1 MSLLEAKDI
10 HFAFGDKTIFAAA
23 DIRLFEGEH
32 AALVGPNGS
41 GKTTLLK
48 LLNRELKPDSGLIR
62 KNGKKRVG
70 YLDQYAEIDPARS
83 VEDYLEEAYAD
94 LFAKERRMEALYEEA
109 AQTEPTKQERLFV
122 RAAAI
127 GDELVE
133 KNFYG
138 VKSEIGRILGGLG
151 LASDILEM
159 RIRQLSAGMRA
170 RIILAKLLLEEA
182 DLLLLDE
189 PTNFLDAEHIEWLKK
204 FLADYPK
211 AFLVVSHHEDLLRSV
226 AQTVHA
232 VENTRLVR
240 YKGDFSYYLAERALR
255 RSQREKA
262 YESQQKFIKRTEEFI
277 EKNIAREKTA
287 KRAKSRRRML
297 QKLERVQRPSKERA
311 YRFHFPSGRRAG
323 EKVLVVE
330 DLVIGYEEPLVEPL
344 NWTVKRG
351 EKVVITGEN
360 GIGKTTF
367 VRTVLEELPS
377 LAGSFTWIDS
387 AHIGY
392 CAQEK
397 ALPGNHTPFT
407 FIREHYPAFTRKEV
421 MDLLAAHGIDREMAR
436 RKIATLS
443 GGELTKLRLSL
454 LRHEKANVLIL
465 DEPTNHLDFKAKEAL
480 FEALADYQ
488 GTLILVSHE
497 KAFYEKVC
505 DYEITLTTE

>member
-10 HFAFGDKTIFAAA
+10 HFSYGDKTIFAHA

-48 LLNRELKPDSGLIR
+48 LLNRELKPDDGRIH

-70 YLDQYAEIDPARS
+70 YLDQYAHIDPERS

-94 LFAKERRMEALYEEA
+94 LFAKERQMEALYVEA
-109 AQTEPTKQERLFV
+109 GRVDTDKQERLLN

-133 KNFYG
+133 KNFYA

-151 LASDILEM
+151 LSTAILSK
-159 RIRQLSAGMRA
+159 RIRELSAGMRA

-189 PTNFLDAEHIEWLKK
+189 PTNFLDAEHIEWLKR

-226 AQTVHA
+226 ARTVHA
-232 VENTRLVR
+232 IESTRIVR
-240 YKGDFSYYLAERALR
+240 YKGDFAYYLSERTLR
-255 RSQREKA
+255 RTQQKKA
-262 YESQQKFIKRTEEFI
+262 YESQQKFIQRTEEFI
-277 EKNIAREKTA
+277 EKNIAREKTS

-297 QKLERVQRPSKERA
+297 QKLERVKRPVKERT
-311 YRFHFPSGRRAG
+311 YQFRFPSGRRTG
-323 EKVLVVE
+323 EKVLVVD

-344 NWTVKRG
+344 NWTIKRG

-367 VRTVLEELPS
+367 VRTVLEELPT
-377 LAGSFTWIDS
+377 LAGGFTWIDS
-387 AHIGY
+387 AQIGY
-392 CAQEK
+392 FAQEK
-397 ALPGNHTPFT
+397 PLPGEHTPIT
-407 FIREHYPAFTRKEV
+407 FIREHHPDFTRREI
-421 MDLLAAHGIDREMAR
+421 MDLLAAHGIDREMGR

-454 LRHEKANVLIL
+454 LRHVKANVLIL
-465 DEPTNHLDFKAKEAL
+465 DEPTNHLDFKAKQAL
-480 FEALADYQ
+480 FEALEDYK

-497 KAFYEKVC
+497 ESFYDKVC